1 MENLYL
7 TQSSIIDRAV
17 ALISPYYSHIHLAL
31 INAYE
36 ETKKIKDY
44 QLERGVI
51 CTMTPTT
58 KGSIMSN
65 VMEYYLQQA
74 FLDIEGVKI
83 VKIDNVSGL
92 LFSDK
97 VFIKFNKLD
106 ESNKPSI
113 QQRKWY
119 KAITNQ
125 GTQIEGLPKQIIK
138 MWAGIIP
145 IDKQWSDIARC
156 SIIYYEGGNA
166 VWSTNLTDASVKQLS
181 IDIIPTN
188 TKRRTTP
195 KNKEGN
201 QDTLSSKTGT
211 DNT

>member
-1 MENLYL
+1 M
-7 TQSSIIDRAV
+7 
-17 ALISPYYSHIHLAL
+17 
-31 INAYE
+31 NAYD

-44 QLERGVI
+44 QLERGII

-65 VMEYYLQQA
+65 AMEYYLQQT
-74 FLDIEGVKI
+74 FVSIEGVKI
-83 VKIDNVSGL
+83 IKIKNVVGL

-97 VFIKFNKLD
+97 VFIKFNKMD

-125 GTQIEGLPKQIIK
+125 GIQIEGLPKQIVK

-145 IDKQWSDIARC
+145 IDKQWSDVARC
-156 SIIYYEGGNA
+156 SIVYYEGGTVA
-166 VWSTNLTDASVKQLS
+166 WSSDLTDGSVKQLS
-181 IDIIPTN
+181 IDITSITS
-188 TKRRTTP
+188 KRRTTP
-195 KNKEGN
+195 KNKDGN
-201 QDTLSSKTGT
+201 QDALPKTGT
-211 DNT
+211 NNT